1 MIGPVVRISPY
12 EFSTDSP
19 SAIKPIYGLGTNF
32 RKSFWYD
39 ASSNPDYHTEDI
51 FSGRDPK
58 LHAQNRRK
66 VASLYSMT
74 TLLKMEEPVNQCI
87 DLLTQRLDEKAKDG
101 KPIRLQWWMQCY
113 AFDVIS
119 IITVDKRFGYL
130 DEGKDPIGLIA
141 AVEGGLSYT
150 SIVGIYSEI
159 HRVLFNILK
168 RFGDLGTAAT
178 VGFATQQV
186 QQRMSM
192 LKKNPGD
199 GAGNDNF
206 LDTMLRMHAK
216 SPEKFKFE
224 DVIGT
229 CSGNF
234 FAGSD
239 TTSITLTGLLW
250 NLIDNPDVFK
260 KLRDE
265 IDAKAEGPREGIT
278 GF

>member
-1 MIGPVVRISPY
+1 MFWRVTSFLILLVR
-12 EFSTDSP
+12 
-19 SAIKPIYGLGTNF
+19 
-32 RKSFWYD
+32 
-39 ASSNPDYHTEDI
+39 
-51 FSGRDPK
+51 
-58 LHAQNRRK
+58 
-66 VASLYSMT
+66 
-74 TLLKMEEPVNQCI
+74 
-87 DLLTQRLDEKAKDG
+87 DG

-130 DEGKDPIGLIA
+130 DEGRDPIGLIA
-141 AVEGGLSYT
+141 AVEGRLSYT

-192 LKKNPGD
+192 LKKDPGE

-206 LDTMLRMHAK
+206 LDTMLRMHTE

-234 FAGSD
+234 FAGSN

-250 NLIDNPDVFK
+250 NLINNLDVFK

-265 IDAKAEGPREGIT
+265 IDAKAEAGEISVAVAFAEARKLPYLQACIQEGLRMHSYVGMPLGRVVPPKGATVAGTYFPGGTVVGINPWVSNYNKEVF
-278 GF
+278 GNDADQYRPERWL